1 MNWSTTAQIAVL
13 VFAYIGGIASICHYM
28 GSTLGSRIDDL
39 RFQMSREHDALAKK
53 VDNIGEKLD
62 RHIENTSIHTTQNTP

>member
-1 MNWSTTAQIAVL
+1 
-13 VFAYIGGIASICHYM
+13 M